1 MPGNTGGDSGLREPV
16 HETTTDSRTGED
28 EGGDIITPVRFS
40 TGESRRRPVR
50 QRERNSPVKNR
61 MREICTSGSVRGG
74 DGNIPTYSALGGSN
88 RNQVA
93 PESRSVAELL
103 QRGEERQLA
112 GEKCLLQIGQEQPTE
127 ETRQGPNR
135 KEEARPAGDPSRAV
149 RRETS
154 ARDNAVQ
161 MWVMQEILAPRMEYG
176 EEADLGSQMRGIGGD
191 RAKGLRR
198 GAE

>member
-1 MPGNTGGDSGLREPV
+1 MRVAPDVVEDLLRPG
-16 HETTTDSRTGED
+16 
-28 EGGDIITPVRFS
+28 EGWLAIDHP
-40 TGESRRRPVR
+40 
-50 QRERNSPVKNR
+50 
-61 MREICTSGSVRGG
+61 
-74 DGNIPTYSALGGSN
+74 LGGSN
-88 RNQVA
+88 RSQVA
-93 PESRSVAELL
+93 LESRPVAELL
-103 QRGEERQLA
+103 QRGEERQLT

-127 ETRQGPNR
+127 ETRQDSNR
-135 KEEARPAGDPSRAV
+135 KEEAWPVLSRAV

-161 MWVMQEILAPRMEYG
+161 MWVVQEILAPRMEYG